1 MKMGEYLMKSLLMI
15 VFIGFVAGAGL
26 AILINNIPALD
37 NMIPDQWETI
47 IIATLV
53 GSIIG
58 LFTILNA
65 NKTDNKS

>member
-1 MKMGEYLMKSLLMI
+1 MKSLLMI